1 MHELGSLLGE
11 GKSELSGAFDIH
23 VSLDQHW
30 VCPGNPDTAALR
42 PVWKAPLTICLDEN
56 PSFWSRGSQRAGS
69 RGSLQALGPMG
80 IF

>member
-11 GKSELSGAFDIH
+11 GKSEPSGAFGIYA
-23 VSLDQHW
+23 SLYRHW

-56 PSFWSRGSQRAGS
+56 PNSTSGAEVPRG
-69 RGSLQALGPMG
+69 QAPGVLCKL
-80 IF
+80 